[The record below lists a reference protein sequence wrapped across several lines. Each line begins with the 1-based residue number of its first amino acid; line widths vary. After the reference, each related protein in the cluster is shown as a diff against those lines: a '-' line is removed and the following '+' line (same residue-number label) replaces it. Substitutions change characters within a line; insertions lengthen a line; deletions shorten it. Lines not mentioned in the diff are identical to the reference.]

1 MAQNNTISKQ
11 NLNVQNPKLNL
22 LDGDMVSLI
31 NTLIESIK
39 EYYKVSLSNN
49 SDTNQIL
56 LYYNQENQ
64 NVQILLQDI
73 INNNH
78 YQRINELFDKINSL
92 SKIMTQFQNNSMS
105 CLQNLNLFFD
115 DAKSILRIIRAQ
127 RQKQIIENNSKEN
140 TLDTSNLIRSTL
152 PSNIKPKLNQIYS
165 KIIQTVNKLSDFNY
179 IIKGTDLDSAEYY
192 NNLQTTIKKELGE
205 LINFILKLVNNSSN
219 SNRTS
224 LTLETSDRQRS
235 KSYNNDISKEIGKLM
250 VMNQIKENKIRLL
263 TNKLK
268 SIEKKGNYEADY
280 MNTEII
286 QNSRIFKLENII
298 KEKDKQLKTL
308 MNEIKTEKFETEP
321 NNKNY
326 KQILQEKNNQI
337 VNLLQQIN
345 IYEQNE
351 QYFNQQFDELNK
363 QFQIKINEYENQI
376 ANLKRSL
383 SKYINKRSKTPIKN
397 NIQNFNFNTINE
409 PISRTELNT
418 KIEKYNNNS
427 SYLQTIKKQY
437 MTINSLNKEI
447 TEYKNKIS
455 QYEQMNKNQLVE
467 MNNNIYKN
475 NKIIEQKDELI
486 KQLREKKDIPK
497 SQLNI
502 NMNNQQNN
510 NEIFLLKY
518 ENEKL
523 QKENDL
529 LKLSQKGNNISYN
542 NKDLQQINLKLKKEN
557 DSLKIKIAKLEE
569 NIKNLE
575 TEIAKKKEQIDGLQD
590 FIVKLQY
597 KLKNEDFIIQ
607 KSETNAKI
615 PKSKSGNIDNADENY
630 TLKIKKLLDLL
641 NKANQDIAT
650 LQKKN
655 KELQFKLEEKQVQEE
670 ISGYKTDDLNFSNY
684 EEEFDLKKMANGA
697 REKNRSE
704 DINIDYP
711 GMQGI
716 KDKYK
721 DLQEKMN
728 MLIEQVKILIS
739 NINCNNNKIKP
750 QISQICQLMK
760 IPAQNI
766 QLIIAGKNKKKAL
779 GLID

>member
-1 MAQNNTISKQ
+1 MAQNNTISKH

-92 SKIMTQFQNNSMS
+92 SKIITQFQNNSMS

-140 TLDTSNLIRSTL
+140 TLDTSNLIRSIL

-268 SIEKKGNYEADY
+268 SIEKKGNYEANY

-308 MNEIKTEKFETEP
+308 MNEIKTEKVETEP

-418 KIEKYNNNS
+418 KIGNYNNNS
-427 SYLQTIKKQY
+427 SYLQTIKKQN

-486 KQLREKKDIPK
+486 KQLREKKDIPN

>member
-1 MAQNNTISKQ
+1 MAQNNITSKH
-11 NLNVQNPKLNL
+11 NSNVQNPKLNL

-140 TLDTSNLIRSTL
+140 TLDTSNLIRSIL

-268 SIEKKGNYEADY
+268 SIEKKGNYEADH

-502 NMNNQQNN
+502 NMNNQENN
-510 NEIFLLKY
+510 KEIFLLKY

>member
-1 MAQNNTISKQ
+1 MAQNNKISIH
-11 NLNVQNPKLNL
+11 NSNVQSPKLNL

-73 INNNH
+73 INNNQ

-140 TLDTSNLIRSTL
+140 TLDTSNLIRSIL
-152 PSNIKPKLNQIYS
+152 PSNIKPKLNQFYS

-268 SIEKKGNYEADY
+268 SIEKKGNYEANY

-418 KIEKYNNNS
+418 KIGNYNNNS
-427 SYLQTIKKQY
+427 SYLQTIKKQN

-497 SQLNI
+497 SQLNT

-529 LKLSQKGNNISYN
+529 LKLSKKGNNIPYN

-557 DSLKIKIAKLEE
+557 DSLKIQIAKLEE

-615 PKSKSGNIDNADENY
+615 PKSKSGNVDNADENY

>member
-73 INNNH
+73 INNNQ

-92 SKIMTQFQNNSMS
+92 SKIITQFQNNSMS

-140 TLDTSNLIRSTL
+140 TLDTSNLIRSIL
-152 PSNIKPKLNQIYS
+152 PSNIKPKLNQFYS

-268 SIEKKGNYEADY
+268 SIEKKGNYEANY

-308 MNEIKTEKFETEP
+308 MNEIKTEKVETEP

-383 SKYINKRSKTPIKN
+383 SKYIN
-397 NIQNFNFNTINE
+397 
-409 PISRTELNT
+409 
-418 KIEKYNNNS
+418 
-427 SYLQTIKKQY
+427 
-437 MTINSLNKEI
+437 
-447 TEYKNKIS
+447 
-455 QYEQMNKNQLVE
+455 
-467 MNNNIYKN
+467 
-475 NKIIEQKDELI
+475 
-486 KQLREKKDIPK
+486 
-497 SQLNI
+497 
-502 NMNNQQNN
+502 
-510 NEIFLLKY
+510 
-518 ENEKL
+518 
-523 QKENDL
+523 
-529 LKLSQKGNNISYN
+529 
-542 NKDLQQINLKLKKEN
+542 
-557 DSLKIKIAKLEE
+557 
-569 NIKNLE
+569 
-575 TEIAKKKEQIDGLQD
+575 
-590 FIVKLQY
+590 
-597 KLKNEDFIIQ
+597 
-607 KSETNAKI
+607 
-615 PKSKSGNIDNADENY
+615 
-630 TLKIKKLLDLL
+630 
-641 NKANQDIAT
+641 
-650 LQKKN
+650 
-655 KELQFKLEEKQVQEE
+655 
-670 ISGYKTDDLNFSNY
+670 
-684 EEEFDLKKMANGA
+684 
-697 REKNRSE
+697 
-704 DINIDYP
+704 
-711 GMQGI
+711 
-716 KDKYK
+716 
-721 DLQEKMN
+721 
-728 MLIEQVKILIS
+728 
-739 NINCNNNKIKP
+739 
-750 QISQICQLMK
+750 
-760 IPAQNI
+760 
-766 QLIIAGKNKKKAL
+766 
-779 GLID
+779 